1 MFIKSSEIFIRAEG
15 FNTQELTAQGSLG
28 ALFMV
33 LIPECN
39 TLLEQHTSL
48 LAARLLIHS
57 AANHTK
63 LHELFLCSCLFVRVR
78 GKNFESNHGY

>member
-48 LAARLLIHS
+48 LAARY
-57 AANHTK
+57 
-63 LHELFLCSCLFVRVR
+63 VD
-78 GKNFESNHGY
+78 